1 MYLTSSSPVNQ
12 YMYAPDVTILKIQTI
27 FLSQILGF
35 DILLDEKLRPFLLE
49 VNAHPSLRVDFEQPV
64 RPGVVE
70 YVPSPVDL
78 AIKLPVV
85 RDTLTIIGRKIRWGG
100 SRL

>member
-1 MYLTSSSPVNQ
+1 M
-12 YMYAPDVTILKIQTI
+12 
-27 FLSQILGF
+27 
-35 DILLDEKLRPFLLE
+35 DEKLRPFLLE

-78 AIKLPVV
+78 EIKLPVV

>member
-1 MYLTSSSPVNQ
+1 M
-12 YMYAPDVTILKIQTI
+12 
-27 FLSQILGF
+27 LGF
-35 DILLDEKLRPFLLE
+35 DVLLGQDLKPYLLE

-78 AIKLPVV
+78 EIKLPVV
-85 RDTLTIIGRKIRWGG
+85 RDTLKIIGSKIRRY
-100 SRL
+100 SVLQYMSIE